1 MEIRDIIADR
11 LKDAG
16 FGARIYRNA
25 VFAYLRNRDIG
36 TMEVAQALGGISD
49 LVWMRQ
55 AADPYCWNRKGVT
68 VRI

>member
-1 MEIRDIIADR
+1 MMRDIIADTLR
-11 LKDAG
+11 NAG
-16 FGARIYRNA
+16 FGTRIYRIA

-36 TMEVAQALGGISD
+36 TIEVAQALGGISD

-55 AADPYCWNRKGVT
+55 AADPHCWNRRGVT